1 VKTFI
6 VSHEGVVYERDFG
19 TETLA
24 EFRKME
30 RYDPDAQWK
39 PVSETAAD

>member
-30 RYDPDAQWK
+30 RYDPGAQWK